1 MKAIFKRELNSYFH
15 SPIAYVCIGV
25 LLALYGFFYYNVLLL
40 QTSTYISS
48 VYSSMFLFN
57 MLVIPIITMRS
68 FSEER
73 KNKTDQALLTA
84 PVGTYAIAF
93 GKFLAALLVFAVS
106 LAGSLIPA
114 FVIGIFS
121 SPNWAIIFGNVLG
134 TLFYGAAMIAISMF
148 LSSLTENQI
157 VAAISS
163 MGIAVFLM
171 VIDQI
176 GSIVSNPVVTQIIN
190 WISFNTRYKTFTSG
204 VFDLSSLVFFLSVA
218 AAFLF
223 LTARRLEGR
232 RWN

>member
-1 MKAIFKRELNSYFH
+1 
-15 SPIAYVCIGV
+15 
-25 LLALYGFFYYNVLLL
+25 
-40 QTSTYISS
+40 
-48 VYSSMFLFN
+48 MFLFN

-106 LAGSLIPA
+106 LIGSLIPA

-121 SPNWAIIFGNVLG
+121 SPNWAIIFGNILG

-163 MGIAVFLM
+163 MGVAVFLM

-176 GSIVSNPVVTQIIN
+176 GSIVSNSVVTQIIN